1 MVAEKLRALAARYR
15 ALATRTAD
23 PQALVALEEAA
34 EQCEALAIA
43 VGLKRPASAA
53 LATGALPSPASAE

>member
-15 ALATRTAD
+15 ALAD